1 MCCTLRKVQ
10 GNSIKGHC
18 ERCHT
23 CPAQTAHMG
32 HRREFGA
39 NPPKEGQALGI
50 FGRKRAAVAAVGLA
64 ALATASVANAAV
76 MQQRPA
82 ASYQANGTVRKIII
96 VGNTAYLGGQFT
108 AMIPS
113 GGGTQVTRN
122 HLAAVDMT
130 TGGLLPWNPNANGTV
145 YALLASGGNIYVG
158 GSFTSVGGVPHKN
171 LAEVDGTDGALVTS
185 FANTTRPNKA
195 VRALAVSPT
204 GNLYVGGAFT
214 SPRRFALETDATGA
228 LIPAWAPAISNTLG
242 TSAEVRAI
250 ALNPSGTRVILGGFF
265 NMLNSGAPGDPN
277 ATNLGVGAVDATT
290 GASVSW
296 AWHTTD
302 LQTFRPFQ
310 LLAFAQDGSTLFG
323 AGTGNGG
330 VGHVLEHRDRRAQL
344 HRGLQRQRCRRRRG
358 RWRSS
363 TWAATSAA
371 TAGRSRA
378 ATSSAGPRSRPAT
391 SSPPLT
397 RPPARCSPPGTRRST
412 PTSASR
418 RWPPARTPLAI
429 GGEFT
434 RVSGAAQQHFA
445 RFTE

>member
-1 MCCTLRKVQ
+1 
-10 GNSIKGHC
+10 
-18 ERCHT
+18 
-23 CPAQTAHMG
+23 MG
-32 HRREFGA
+32 I
-39 NPPKEGQALGI
+39 L
-50 FGRKRAAVAAVGLA
+50 GRKRAAVAAVALA
-64 ALATASVANAAV
+64 GLATASVANAAV

-130 TGGLLPWNPNANGTV
+130 TGALLPWNPNANGTV

-158 GSFTSVGGVPHKN
+158 GSFTSVGGAPHKN
-171 LAEVDGTDGALVTS
+171 LAEVNGTDGALVTS

-214 SPRRFALETDATGA
+214 SPRRFALETDPTNA
-228 LIPAWAPAISNTLG
+228 LIPAWAPVISNTLG

-265 NMLNSGAPGDPN
+265 NMLNSGAPSDPN

-290 GASVSW
+290 GASLSW

-330 VGHVLEHRDRRAQL
+330 SAMSWNIETGALNYIEGFNGNVVGVGVADGELYIGGHFTGYDGPIPGSNFLTPIATRDKLAAVDEATGQVLA
-344 HRGLQRQRCRRRRG
+344 
-358 RWRSS
+358 
-363 TWAATSAA
+363 TWNPAVNTNLGIEALAT
-371 TAGRSRA
+371 
-378 ATSSAGPRSRPAT
+378 
-391 SSPPLT
+391 
-397 RPPARCSPPGTRRST
+397 GTNT
-412 PTSASR
+412 
-418 RWPPARTPLAI
+418 LAI

-434 RVSGAAQQHFA
+434 RVAGVAQQHFA

>member
-1 MCCTLRKVQ
+1 MDRVRSDPL
-10 GNSIKGHC
+10 
-18 ERCHT
+18 
-23 CPAQTAHMG
+23 
-32 HRREFGA
+32 
-39 NPPKEGQALGI
+39 KEGRALGI
-50 FGRKRAAVAAVGLA
+50 LGRKRAAVAAVALA

-113 GGGTQVTRN
+113 GGGTAVTRN

-158 GSFTSVGGVPHKN
+158 GSFTSVGGAPHKN
-171 LAEVDGTDGALVTS
+171 LAEVNGTNGALVTS

-214 SPRRFALETDATGA
+214 SPRRFALETDATNA
-228 LIPAWAPAISNTLG
+228 LIPAWAPVISNTLG

-290 GASVSW
+290 GASLSW
-296 AWHTTD
+296 AWHTSD

-310 LLAFAQDGSTLFG
+310 LLAFAQDGSMLFG

-330 VGHVLEHRDRRAQL
+330 SAMSWNIETGALNYIEGFNGNVVGIGVADGELYMGGHFSGYDGPIPGSNFLTPIATRDKLAAVDEATGQVL
-344 HRGLQRQRCRRRRG
+344 
-358 RWRSS
+358 S
-363 TWAATSAA
+363 TWN
-371 TAGRSRA
+371 
-378 ATSSAGPRSRPAT
+378 PAVNT
-391 SSPPLT
+391 NLGIEALT
-397 RPPARCSPPGTRRST
+397 TGTNT
-412 PTSASR
+412 
-418 RWPPARTPLAI
+418 LAV

-434 RVSGAAQQHFA
+434 KVAGVAQQHFA

>member
-1 MCCTLRKVQ
+1 
-10 GNSIKGHC
+10 
-18 ERCHT
+18 
-23 CPAQTAHMG
+23 
-32 HRREFGA
+32 
-39 NPPKEGQALGI
+39 LGI
-50 FGRKRAAVAAVGLA
+50 FGWKRAAVAAVGLA

-96 VGNTAYLGGQFT
+96 VDNTAYLGGQFT

-113 GGGTQVTRN
+113 GGGTAVTRN

-145 YALLASGGNIYVG
+145 YALLAASGGNIYVG
-158 GSFTSVGGVPHKN
+158 GSFTSVGNAPHKN
-171 LAEVDGTDGALVTS
+171 LAEVNGADGALVTS

-195 VRALAVSPT
+195 VRALALSPT

-214 SPRRFALETDATGA
+214 SPRRFALETDPTDA

-330 VGHVLEHRDRRAQL
+330 SAMSWNIETGALNYIEGFNGNVVGVGVADGELYMGGHFTGYDGPIPGSNFLTPIATRDKLAAVDEATGQVLA
-344 HRGLQRQRCRRRRG
+344 
-358 RWRSS
+358 
-363 TWAATSAA
+363 TWNPTVNTNLGIEA
-371 TAGRSRA
+371 
-378 ATSSAGPRSRPAT
+378 
-391 SSPPLT
+391 LT
-397 RPPARCSPPGTRRST
+397 TGTNT
-412 PTSASR
+412 
-418 RWPPARTPLAI
+418 LAI

-434 RVSGAAQQHFA
+434 RVAGVAQQHCA